1 MGAAPGSARSP
12 ASRLRGS
19 AGPEGSGDITRGPLP
34 PAGWVGPGAP
44 RGRGVKEGEEEEQA
58 WMCLCEDPGGAEAVE
73 RVAPGC
79 PRQPCPARR
88 AASVAP
94 AAQRTGIRA
103 PSGTPPGPAWKE
115 RESKVRRA
123 ALPSFFPPNF
133 APCSGGGVP
142 LLGASPALPGV
153 AEIRGTGGGG
163 AREGRRSGERVG
175 SLATSVKT
183 WGRRAGRRRS
193 AGARRGEREGRA
205 QRSSTFASR
214 ALGLDGPWLLKVDLT
229 VGGLLSFLF
238 LLPPAVEPNPNCH
251 SGPVTQRDQI
261 TGSLKLMRGLQRR
274 EGADRAAPPAPAH
287 SPSRPRLPAAPA
299 RPAARP
305 HSAMPAAAAHG
316 DQQGHPR

>member
-1 MGAAPGSARSP
+1 MTSP
-12 ASRLRGS
+12 A
-19 AGPEGSGDITRGPLP
+19 GPFL
-34 PAGWVGPGAP
+34 
-44 RGRGVKEGEEEEQA
+44 
-58 WMCLCEDPGGAEAVE
+58 LPGGWGLARRAGAGS
-73 RVAPGC
+73 RRGKRRSRPGC
-79 PRQPCPARR
+79 VCVRTREGRRRWSAWLPAARASPAPARR

-94 AAQRTGIRA
+94 AAQRTEIRA
-103 PSGTPPGPAWKE
+103 PSGTPPGAAWKE

-142 LLGASPALPGV
+142 LLGASPAFPGV

-287 SPSRPRLPAAPA
+287 SPSRPPLPAAPA

-305 HSAMPAAAAHG
+305 CSTMPAAAAHC
-316 DQQGHPR
+316 DQPGHPR

>member
-103 PSGTPPGPAWKE
+103 PSRTPPGAAWKE
-115 RESKVRRA
+115 RKA
-123 ALPSFFPPNF
+123 N
-133 APCSGGGVP
+133 GGDVP

-163 AREGRRSGERVG
+163 AREGRRSGGKSGESG
-175 SLATSVKT
+175 HICENLGKE
-183 WGRRAGRRRS
+183 GGEEEERRS
-193 AGARRGEREGRA
+193 APRGARR
-205 QRSSTFASR
+205 
-214 ALGLDGPWLLKVDLT
+214 P
-229 VGGLLSFLF
+229 
-238 LLPPAVEPNPNCH
+238 
-251 SGPVTQRDQI
+251 
-261 TGSLKLMRGLQRR
+261 
-274 EGADRAAPPAPAH
+274 RAAE
-287 SPSRPRLPAAPA
+287 LNFCK
-299 RPAARP
+299 PAARP
-305 HSAMPAAAAHG
+305 GRALVAESRLDGRGAPFFSLSPPTRA
-316 DQQGHPR
+316 

>member
-94 AAQRTGIRA
+94 AAAQRTGIRA
-103 PSGTPPGPAWKE
+103 PSGTPPGAAWKE

-123 ALPSFFPPNF
+123 ALPSFF
-133 APCSGGGVP
+133 
-142 LLGASPALPGV
+142 SPQLRP
-153 AEIRGTGGGG
+153 
-163 AREGRRSGERVG
+163 
-175 SLATSVKT
+175 
-183 WGRRAGRRRS
+183 
-193 AGARRGEREGRA
+193 
-205 QRSSTFASR
+205 
-214 ALGLDGPWLLKVDLT
+214 
-229 VGGLLSFLF
+229 
-238 LLPPAVEPNPNCH
+238 
-251 SGPVTQRDQI
+251 
-261 TGSLKLMRGLQRR
+261 LQRWR
-274 EGADRAAPPAPAH
+274 
-287 SPSRPRLPAAPA
+287 
-299 RPAARP
+299 RPAARRVP
-305 HSAMPAAAAHG
+305 SAPWSG
-316 DQQGHPR
+316 GN